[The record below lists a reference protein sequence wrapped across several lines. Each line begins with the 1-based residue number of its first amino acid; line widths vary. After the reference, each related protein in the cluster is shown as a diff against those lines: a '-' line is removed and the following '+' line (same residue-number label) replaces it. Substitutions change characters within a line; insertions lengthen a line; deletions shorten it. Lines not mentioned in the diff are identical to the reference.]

1 MKTTQVQS
9 GFSFKSFACTVYM
22 KLRVF
27 PEERQTNKLLR
38 KTGVV
43 SETAVSK
50 GDLNRVTYLSLRLNQ
65 IAILHNLAWHCLGEP
80 LAQFVERP

>member
-50 GDLNRVTYLSLRLNQ
+50 GDLNRVTYLSLPLNQ
-65 IAILHNLAWHCLGEP
+65 AVILPDQASYCIWSQLFSRISC
-80 LAQFVERP
+80 